1 MFSLWLRGNPQPRRI
16 RTPPHFLPNHSQPS
30 HVQCAPVLSI
40 RHDLAFS
47 YTHESLPLMSNA
59 AHFEPFRLL
68 GFPGPESARS
78 HPAVATANFKNRSW
92 FQGAYKN
99 FDGPEGFG

>member
-1 MFSLWLRGNPQPRRI
+1 
-16 RTPPHFLPNHSQPS
+16 
-30 HVQCAPVLSI
+30 
-40 RHDLAFS
+40 
-47 YTHESLPLMSNA
+47 MSNA